1 MEVLGLIG
9 FAIGVVVVIAL
20 IGKGLEMLM
29 FGSEKKKRSGS
40 DIGGV
45 GLYERNG
52 NTEQV
57 PFTGAVSD
65 SGSGDSGSGDSGSTH
80 V

>member
-40 DIGGV
+40 DVGGV
-45 GLYERNG
+45 GLYERDG
-52 NTEQV
+52 HTAHV
-57 PFTGAVSD
+57 PFTGDVSD
-65 SGSGDSGSGDSGSTH
+65 AGSGDSGSTH

>member
-9 FAIGVVVVIAL
+9 FAIGVVIVIAL

-29 FGSEKKKRSGS
+29 FGSEKKKKRSGS
-40 DIGGV
+40 DDGGV

-52 NTEQV
+52 HTAHV
-57 PFTGAVSD
+57 PFTGDVSD
-65 SGSGDSGSGDSGSTH
+65 AGSGDSGSTH